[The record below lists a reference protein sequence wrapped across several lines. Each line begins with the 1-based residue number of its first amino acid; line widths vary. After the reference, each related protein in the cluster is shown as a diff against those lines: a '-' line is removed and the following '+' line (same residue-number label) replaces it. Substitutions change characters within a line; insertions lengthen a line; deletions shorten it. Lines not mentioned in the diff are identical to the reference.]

1 MNMKLTD
8 SRQVNDK
15 EKQLR
20 AERDEAQKV
29 LDAKQKALDD
39 YRASEESG
47 VLEELRKIFNGK
59 IIRERQFEQCL
70 TPTVKFERQY
80 HYKWIRVLDVK
91 RKLRYEIEFE
101 GEVLE
106 LDLQPSNFDLADH
119 LSDKDFTKVEMS
131 TVSSD
136 CIRIYESE
144 IDDKFWTE
152 EEVCDVLDRVS
163 EVQKELIDTFFK
175 GASDEGR

>member
-1 MNMKLTD
+1 MKLTD
-8 SRQVNDK
+8 SRQVNDR

-39 YRASEESG
+39 YRASEESR
-47 VLEELRKIFNGK
+47 VAEELRKIFKGK
-59 IIRERQFEQCL
+59 IIRERQFERCL
-70 TPTVKFERQY
+70 SPNLKFERKY
-80 HYKWIRVLDVK
+80 HYKWIRVRNVK
-91 RKLRYEIEFE
+91 RKWRDEIEFE

-106 LDLQPSNFDLADH
+106 VDLQPSNFDLADH

-136 CIRIYESE
+136 YIRVYENE
-144 IDDKFWTE
+144 IDEKFWTE
-152 EEVCDVLDRVS
+152 EEVRDVLNRVS
-163 EVQKELIDTFFK
+163 EVQKELTDTFFK
-175 GASDEGR
+175 GASDEG

>member
-1 MNMKLTD
+1 MKLTE
-8 SRQVNDK
+8 SRQVTDK
-15 EKQLR
+15 EKRLR

-39 YRASEESG
+39 YRANEASG
-47 VLEELRKIFNGK
+47 VVEEMRKIFKGK
-59 IIRERQFEQCL
+59 IIRERQFERCL
-70 TPTVKFERQY
+70 SPNMKFERKY
-80 HYKWIRVLDVK
+80 HYKWIRVRDVK
-91 RKLRYEIEFE
+91 RKWRDEITLD

-131 TVSSD
+131 TASSD
-136 CIRIYESE
+136 CIRVYDNE

-152 EEVCDVLDRVS
+152 DEVRDVLDRVS

-175 GASDEGR
+175 GASDEG

>member
-1 MNMKLTD
+1 MKLTE
-8 SRQVNDK
+8 SRQVTDK

-39 YRASEESG
+39 YRANEASG
-47 VLEELRKIFNGK
+47 VVEEMRKIFKGK
-59 IIRERQFEQCL
+59 IIRERQFERCL
-70 TPTVKFERQY
+70 SPNMKFERKY
-80 HYKWIRVLDVK
+80 HYKWIRVRDVK
-91 RKLRYEIEFE
+91 RKWRDEITLD

-136 CIRIYESE
+136 CIRVYDNE

-152 EEVCDVLDRVS
+152 DEVRDVLDRVS

-175 GASDEGR
+175 GASDEG